1 MRVYEPA
8 SRSSPISRDATRY
21 DAAVTAF
28 DGLAPGERLPVSA
41 TLYTTYQRCPQQAL
55 ARLQG
60 VYAPATRAS
69 LKGSLAHRVFAHHLE
84 KGPIDQSDFEQVC
97 RQEIGASLGET
108 MASLTMKPSEF
119 RTMVGE
125 VAELYDRFVAVP
137 TDGFVEAEASIEVE
151 PVDGVVLKGRVD
163 AVFDDEG
170 SVRIVDW
177 KTGSD
182 LTGSNSQLDFYA
194 MVWSMAFG
202 TSPRTLEAMSVR
214 TGEKLVKT
222 PTEADIECVQREVAE
237 MVAEL
242 RSAISERGELPR
254 TAGPFCRWC
263 PLLDECSE
271 GSAAVA
277 ILK

>member
-1 MRVYEPA
+1 M
-8 SRSSPISRDATRY
+8 
-21 DAAVTAF
+21 TAF
-28 DGLAPGERLPVSA
+28 DELAPGERLPVSA

-60 VYAPATRAS
+60 IYAPATRAS
-69 LKGSLAHRVFAHHLE
+69 LKGSLAHRIFARHLE
-84 KGPIDQSDFEQVC
+84 NGPIDENDFEHVC
-97 RQEIGASLGET
+97 RQEVGASLGET
-108 MASLTMKPSEF
+108 MASLAMKPSEF

-125 VAELYDRFVAVP
+125 VSELYERFVAVP

-151 PVDGVVLKGRVD
+151 PVDGVVLRGRVD

-182 LTGSNSQLDFYA
+182 LTGADPQLEFYA
-194 MVWSMAFG
+194 MAWSMAFG
-202 TSPRTLEAMSVR
+202 TPPRTLEATSVR
-214 TGEKLVKT
+214 TGEKIVKK
-222 PTEADIECVQREVAE
+222 PTEADIERTQREVAE

-242 RSAISERGELPR
+242 RSAISERRELPR

-277 ILK
+277 LLK